1 MATIWTI
8 VQFVFV
14 FGLIIF
20 VHELGHYLMAVILG
34 IPVAEFGF
42 GYPPKLI
49 RLFRWRG
56 TDFTLNAIPFGGFV
70 RFEEEVPIDETEEL
84 SAKAIVVETPCGE
97 PDIII
102 EPETQEAKPKRSTR
116 ASSVASPRHQN
127 GNVFSFW
134 SLAPR

>member
-1 MATIWTI
+1 METLWTI
-8 VQFVFV
+8 IQFVFV

-56 TDFTLNAIPFGGFV
+56 TDFTLNVIPFGGFV
-70 RFEEEVPIDETEEL
+70 RFEEEVPDEDAEE
-84 SAKAIVVETPCGE
+84 SSVTAKAVIVEDAIGE

-102 EPETQEAKPKRSTR
+102 EPEISEQKTKTIDSGIIGGIT
-116 ASSVASPRHQN
+116 
-127 GNVFSFW
+127 
-134 SLAPR
+134 